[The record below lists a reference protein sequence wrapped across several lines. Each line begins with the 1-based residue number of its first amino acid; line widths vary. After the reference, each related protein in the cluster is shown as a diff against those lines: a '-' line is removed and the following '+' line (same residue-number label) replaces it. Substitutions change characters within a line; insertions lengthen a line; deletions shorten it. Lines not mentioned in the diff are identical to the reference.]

1 MHRSATFGCQR
12 LLCPIVLLG
21 VVSCLLASTV
31 LAQESADQST
41 ELQTLP
47 APSKEDLS
55 PAPTKVDINPVA
67 RDEEIGQRLQRVL
80 EATGWFTNPDVRVE
94 QGVVFLSGRTDS
106 DELKK
111 WAGELSRNTQ
121 DVVAVANRM
130 EVTKPSVWDFRPAW
144 TGMLALW
151 SDIVRSIP
159 FFAFG
164 MLIIALSVVSAL
176 QKAMAD
182 HSCRERWAL
191 PRTIEWEVPAS
202 SER

>member
-12 LLCPIVLLG
+12 LLFPIVLLG
-21 VVSCLLASTV
+21 AASCLLASTV
-31 LAQESADQST
+31 SAQESADPST

-176 QKAMAD
+176 
-182 HSCRERWAL
+182 
-191 PRTIEWEVPAS
+191 
-202 SER
+202 